1 MSWNDRSTARRVVRA
16 TAVSL
21 VAIAVVS
28 GPLVGS
34 VDLTRPAGG
43 DYLVCEGG
51 TATVEITEQPGEFTL
66 EAGRFGAGTYTF
78 EGEDATA
85 EVEDVEGCP
94 RLVYRLQ
101 VPALGVDARQ
111 VTFLSGDDE
120 GTRVLSAPGASVE
133 PDDVGRDA
141 YDGTVTI
148 ELHGDDTRVLYRA
161 NVTVEVVE

>member
-1 MSWNDRSTARRVVRA
+1 MPWNDRSTARRVVRV
-16 TAVSL
+16 TAVCL
-21 VAIAVVS
+21 LAVAVVS

-43 DYLVCEGG
+43 DYLVCQGG
-51 TATVEITEQPGEFTL
+51 TATVEVTDPPGGFTL
-66 EAGRFGAGTYTF
+66 EAERFGAGTYTF

-111 VTFLSGDDE
+111 VTFLSGDDR
-120 GTRVLSAPGASVE
+120 GTHVLSAPGASVG
-133 PDDVGRDA
+133 PDDVERDA
-141 YDGTVTI
+141 YDGTVTL
-148 ELHGDDTRVLYRA
+148 ELHGEDTRVLYRA